1 MAEENKDRLELW
13 SILADTDDAWD
24 YTPDAELL
32 ASNAF
37 FQALMGTVNKM
48 VSMKTEL
55 AMTED
60 ERKEI
65 MQDLKRNMAS
75 LVWVT
80 PLYDNFLKFPPTGSA
95 EEG

>member
-1 MAEENKDRLELW
+1 MAEENKDRLEMW
-13 SILADTDDAWD
+13 GILAQSEEDWE

-48 VSMKTEL
+48 VSIKTEL
-55 AMTED
+55 SMTED
-60 ERKEI
+60 ERQDV

-80 PLYDNFLKFPPTGSA
+80 PMYENFLKNPVTGSSS
-95 EEG
+95 E